1 MFRGIKRG
9 EIKCLEINMSLTIS
23 FIYLSVSFNNSD
35 FQVESN
41 LFGFEI
47 CRKELW
53 GNQKLKDLGCLI
65 IPKLK
70 EFDLFI
76 IKDELQTIY
85 EDCQII
91 LEHINEISLATNYSD
106 EFIKFRINNLLNFIE
121 IALENKENLGLNIS

>member
-1 MFRGIKRG
+1 
-9 EIKCLEINMSLTIS
+9 MSLTIS
-23 FIYLSVSFNNSD
+23 FIYLSESFNNSD
-35 FQVESN
+35 IQLESD

-53 GNQKLKDLGCLI
+53 GNQKLNDLGCLI

-76 IKDELQTIY
+76 IKDELQMIY

-91 LEHINEISLATNYSD
+91 LENINEISLVTNYSE
-106 EFIKFRINNLLNFIE
+106 EFIEFRINNLLKFIK
-121 IALENKENLGLNIS
+121 ISLKNKENLGLNIS

>member
-1 MFRGIKRG
+1 
-9 EIKCLEINMSLTIS
+9 MSLTIS
-23 FIYLSVSFNNSD
+23 FIYLSESFNNSD
-35 FQVESN
+35 IQLESD

-53 GNQKLKDLGCLI
+53 GNQKSNDLGCLI

-76 IKDELQTIY
+76 IKDELQMIY

-91 LEHINEISLATNYSD
+91 LENINEISLVTNYSE
-106 EFIKFRINNLLNFIE
+106 EFIEFRINNLLKFIE
-121 IALENKENLGLNIS
+121 IALKNKENLGLNIS

>member
-1 MFRGIKRG
+1 
-9 EIKCLEINMSLTIS
+9 MSITIS
-23 FIYLSVSFNNSD
+23 FIHLSESFNTINIEMGND
-35 FQVESN
+35 

-53 GNQKLKDLGCLI
+53 GNQKLKDLGCII

-70 EFDLFI
+70 ELDLYI
-76 IKDELQTIY
+76 INDELQTIY

-91 LEHINEISLATNYSD
+91 LKNIDEISLVTDYSE

-121 IALENKENLGLNIS
+121 IALDSKGDLGINIS

>member
-1 MFRGIKRG
+1 
-9 EIKCLEINMSLTIS
+9 MSLTIS
-23 FIYLSVSFNNSD
+23 FIYLSESFNNSD
-35 FQVESN
+35 IQLESD

-53 GNQKLKDLGCLI
+53 GNQKLNDLGCLI

-76 IKDELQTIY
+76 IKDELQMIY

-91 LEHINEISLATNYSD
+91 LENINEISLVTNYSE
-106 EFIKFRINNLLNFIE
+106 EFIEFRINNLLKFIE
-121 IALENKENLGLNIS
+121 ISLKNKENLGLNIS

>member
-1 MFRGIKRG
+1 
-9 EIKCLEINMSLTIS
+9 MSLTIS
-23 FIYLSVSFNNSD
+23 FIYLSESFNNSD